1 MHTDAYHV
9 VILLVATFGALHT
22 NVASAMSSYRGSI
35 DVQQCLPPF
44 RASRRKPSFQHGLDG
59 IRRAKYRNWSRPSSL
74 DNKPFH
80 AKRHTHTHILRLF
93 CHLLSLE
100 QKRALF
106 SIHLQDPRAEK
117 TPTRQARA
125 EHRCRAP
132 SGFAPRC
139 RPRCCSESN
148 TPESFPPIGTAEWGT
163 WREKRGRGAADS
175 SCGLRLLSSYTS
187 SPTQPY
193 PSLTPNPSLHKGGS
207 RDWQGWPRN
216 SAAFFGIWSDSLRFR
231 TSVVLI
237 CLKIRARVL
246 SYIPSRAQ
254 CGNQFLEE
262 MVSNPQPERTARPK
276 RRARPITDRGVP
288 RGFLFAA
295 SGCNEALLPADAH
308 VLRRLSRQP
317 SGYERC
323 RYQLSFK
330 SGAGWCLSQ

>member
-1 MHTDAYHV
+1 MEHEKKK
-9 VILLVATFGALHT
+9 
-22 NVASAMSSYRGSI
+22 N
-35 DVQQCLPPF
+35 
-44 RASRRKPSFQHGLDG
+44 
-59 IRRAKYRNWSRPSSL
+59 
-74 DNKPFH
+74 
-80 AKRHTHTHILRLF
+80 THTHILRLF

-288 RGFLFAA
+288 RGFCLQHRVATKPFSPQMHTCYDA
-295 SGCNEALLPADAH
+295 SLANLLATSDVATNFPSKAVQVGAFRNNASITMQ
-308 VLRRLSRQP
+308 VPSRQKRLASDCVELLRDYTAPPEPP
-317 SGYERC
+317 S
-323 RYQLSFK
+323 
-330 SGAGWCLSQ
+330 ASQ